1 MVERPAAV
9 GRTWREPTSAVR
21 LRWGSYR
28 GRLAGG
34 FVLIVGG
41 GAAIAGS
48 NTFSLLLALAGVVAH
63 VAGWSILPSAG
74 WRRVVASVPSTL
86 AMIGL
91 LGGPQFLG
99 VLVIPYIGWLLVRHR
114 PARSYPT
121 LTFVLAA
128 AIVVARI
135 FTGYAEMLPA
145 LAIVVAVMI
154 ASAWAAR
161 LLHSQAGTPLSATAP
176 PG

>member
-1 MVERPAAV
+1 MAESPAAARR
-9 GRTWREPTSAVR
+9 GWREPTSSLR
-21 LRWGSYR
+21 LRWGSHR
-28 GRLAGG
+28 GRVAGG

-48 NTFSLLLALAGVVAH
+48 NTFTLLLALAGVLAH
-63 VAGWSILPSAG
+63 LAGWSIMPSAG
-74 WRRVVASVPSTL
+74 WRRVVASVPSTV
-86 AMIGL
+86 AMVGL

-99 VLVIPYIGWLLVRHR
+99 LLVIPYIGWLLVRHR

-135 FTGYAEMLPA
+135 FTAYADMLLA
-145 LAIVVAVMI
+145 LGIVVAVMI

-161 LLHSQAGTPLSATAP
+161 LLSSRG
-176 PG
+176 

>member
-1 MVERPAAV
+1 MAEGPAAARRD
-9 GRTWREPTSAVR
+9 GQDPTSTLR
-21 LRWGSYR
+21 LRWGSSR
-28 GRLAGG
+28 GRVAGG

-48 NTFSLLLALAGVVAH
+48 NTFTLLLALAGVLAH
-63 VAGWSILPSAG
+63 LAGWSIMPSAG
-74 WRRVVASVPSTL
+74 WRRVVASLGSTV
-86 AMIGL
+86 AMVGL

-128 AIVVARI
+128 AIIVARI
-135 FTGYAEMLPA
+135 FTVYAHMLLA
-145 LAIVVAVMI
+145 LGIVVAVMV

-161 LLHSQAGTPLSATAP
+161 ALSSR
-176 PG
+176 G